1 MRIEHMVARACRRAL
16 GWLVPFGMV
25 FAASAGSASA
35 QITVGGPTEVLE
47 GGRVSIPVTARVVV
61 PGSASTTPVTVTV
74 TRAPASGDTVV
85 TTIGGSPLP
94 TAAED
99 NDYSLQWTQS
109 SSNTVT
115 MRPLSRPGATA
126 TATVEIQTSADN
138 DAENEAFAL
147 TFVPSGG
154 GLTTDITRNITIDD
168 KETQSFEWELLTS
181 NPTEGQAATVTLTA
195 DPSPVDLTWTANLS
209 VSRAGYTIS
218 SGDTVATL
226 ASGAAASHRFTV
238 TAEAQDRNRTAD
250 TVELRALLSGT
261 GSNLPGL
268 EPLSIVFADIH
279 SLPDADKITW
289 RAYLDNNGSPSNRV
303 ATVAVEGGAPVH
315 VTVTVD
321 RGTNGYPL
329 GETLIVT
336 PTVRNPAQ
344 RSDFTMEPASIEIAS
359 GEGRKSATFRVT
371 ALEDAD
377 VGSEDL
383 VLDLVVTGKETTNGS
398 GEVSAENPFSI
409 AIGDETTPLV
419 TTKTERQITRTVTVA
434 RTAAAGDDDEFTTGE
449 EFSLGTRDLFTST
462 SPLQLSAQS
471 SDPSVVRVSAAGDT
485 ITVTA
490 VGPGTAVITV
500 TGRVVDSAT
509 TQTTADAATV
519 EFDVTVD
526 GLDLEITLSA
536 PADRNLTEGDS
547 VTVTATANGAV
558 ADDTTITLTPV
569 GGNASPADYSVEPIM
584 IMSGQTTGTTM
595 LTATEDGMTEQM
607 ETLELE
613 GRFGS
618 GMKTDNT
625 LTFNIWD
632 AAVPVLPLIAQILLA
647 VFLAVGGYRRY
658 LRRR

>member
-1 MRIEHMVARACRRAL
+1 MRIEHVVARAWRRAL

-35 QITVGGPTEVLE
+35 QITVDGPTEVLE
-47 GGRVSIPVTARVVV
+47 GGRVSIPISARVTL
-61 PGSASTTPVTVTV
+61 PGNASTTTVTVTV
-74 TRAPASGDTVV
+74 RGSAGAGSSG
-85 TTIGGSPLP
+85 L
-94 TAAED
+94 TAAEPD
-99 NDYSLQWTQS
+99 DYSLSPTS
-109 SSNTVT
+109 VEL
-115 MRPLSRPGATA
+115 RALSRAGETA
-126 TATVEIQTSADN
+126 TGSVEFQTNADN
-138 DAENEAFAL
+138 DAENEAVLL
-147 TFVPSGG
+147 TFTPSNNRFGG
-154 GLTTDITRNITIDD
+154 TTTPVTRNITIDD
-168 KETQSFEWELLTS
+168 KETQSFEWDLLTS
-181 NPTEGQAATVTLTA
+181 NPTEGQVATVTLTA
-195 DPSPVDLTWTANLS
+195 DPSPVDLAWETNLS
-209 VSRAGYTIS
+209 VSRAGYTLS
-218 SGDTVATL
+218 STSATL
-226 ASGAAASHRFTV
+226 NSASDSHRFTI
-238 TAEAQDRNRTAD
+238 TAEAQDRNRDTD
-250 TVELRALLSGT
+250 TVMLRALLSGT
-261 GSNLPGL
+261 GSNLL
-268 EPLSIVFADIH
+268 EPLSIEFADIH
-279 SLPDADKITW
+279 SLPDPDKITW
-289 RAYLDNNGSPSNRV
+289 RAYLDNNGSPSTRV

-336 PTVRNPAQ
+336 PTVRNRAQ
-344 RSDFTMEPASIEIAS
+344 LSDFTMEPASIEIAS
-359 GEGRKSATFRVT
+359 GEGRKSATFQVT

-377 VGSEDL
+377 VGPEDL
-383 VLDLVVTGKETTNGS
+383 VLNLVVTGKETATNGPGS
-398 GEVSAENPFSI
+398 VTAEVPFSI

-434 RTAAAGDDDEFTTGE
+434 RTAAAGDDGEFTTGE

-462 SPLQLSAQS
+462 SPLTLSVQS
-471 SDPSVVRVSAAGDT
+471 SDPSVARASAAGDT
-485 ITVTA
+485 ITVIA

-536 PADRNLTEGDS
+536 PDRDLTEGS
-547 VTVTATANGAV
+547 SITVTATANGAV

-584 IMSGQTTGTTM
+584 IRAGETTGTTT
-595 LTATEDGMTEQM
+595 LTATADRDDTERS
-607 ETLELE
+607 EELTLE

-618 GMKTDNT
+618 GMKTNNT

-632 AAVPVLPLIAQILLA
+632 AAVPALPLIAQILLA

>member
-1 MRIEHMVARACRRAL
+1 MRIEYVVARAWRRAL

-35 QITVGGPTEVLE
+35 QITVGGPTEVRE
-47 GGRVSIPVTARVVV
+47 GGRVSIPITARVTI
-61 PGSASTTPVTVTV
+61 PTNASTTTVTVTV
-74 TRAPASGDTVV
+74 A
-85 TTIGGSPLP
+85 GSAGAVGSAGL
-94 TAAED
+94 TAAETD
-99 NDYSLQWTQS
+99 DYSLSPTS
-109 SSNTVT
+109 VDLRAPSTV
-115 MRPLSRPGATA
+115 GATA
-126 TATVEIQTSADN
+126 TGSVEFQTNADN
-138 DAENEAFAL
+138 DAENEAVLL
-147 TFVPSGG
+147 TFTPGNNRFGG
-154 GLTTDITRNITIDD
+154 TTPITRNITIDD

-181 NPTEGQAATVTLTA
+181 NPTEGQVATVTLTA
-195 DPSPVDLTWTANLS
+195 EPSPVDLAWETNLS
-209 VSRAGYTIS
+209 VSRAGYTLS
-218 SGDTVATL
+218 STSATL
-226 ASGAAASHRFTV
+226 NSSSDSHRFTV
-238 TAEAQDRNRTAD
+238 TAEAQDRNRDAD
-250 TVELRALLSGT
+250 TVMLRALVSGT
-261 GSNLPGL
+261 GSNLL
-268 EPLSIVFADIH
+268 EPLSIEFADIH
-279 SLPDADKITW
+279 SLPDPDKITW
-289 RAYLDNNGSPSNRV
+289 RAYTDSNGSPSTRV
-303 ATVAVEGGAPVH
+303 ATVAVEGGDPVH

-329 GETLIVT
+329 GEALIVT
-336 PTVRNPAQ
+336 PTVRSRAQ
-344 RSDFTMEPASIEIAS
+344 LSDFSVEPASIEIAS

-371 ALEDAD
+371 ALADAD

-383 VLDLVVTGKETTNGS
+383 VLDLVVTGKETATNGPGS
-398 GEVSAENPFSI
+398 VTAENPFSI

-434 RTAAAGDDDEFTTGE
+434 RTAAAGDDGEFTTGE

-471 SDPSVVRVSAAGDT
+471 SDPSVARVSAAGDT
-485 ITVTA
+485 ITVIA
-490 VGPGTAVITV
+490 VGPGTAIITV

-526 GLDLEITLSA
+526 GLDLEIALSA
-536 PADRNLTEGDS
+536 PDRDLTEGDS
-547 VTVTATANGAV
+547 ITVTATANGAV

-569 GGNASPADYSVEPIM
+569 GGNASPADYSVESIM

-595 LTATEDGMTEQM
+595 LTAREDGMVEQM

-632 AAVPVLPLIAQILLA
+632 AAVPALPLIAQILLA

>member
-1 MRIEHMVARACRRAL
+1 M
-16 GWLVPFGMV
+16 
-25 FAASAGSASA
+25 
-35 QITVGGPTEVLE
+35 
-47 GGRVSIPVTARVVV
+47 
-61 PGSASTTPVTVTV
+61 
-74 TRAPASGDTVV
+74 
-85 TTIGGSPLP
+85 
-94 TAAED
+94 
-99 NDYSLQWTQS
+99 
-109 SSNTVT
+109 
-115 MRPLSRPGATA
+115 
-126 TATVEIQTSADN
+126 
-138 DAENEAFAL
+138 
-147 TFVPSGG
+147 
-154 GLTTDITRNITIDD
+154 
-168 KETQSFEWELLTS
+168 
-181 NPTEGQAATVTLTA
+181 
-195 DPSPVDLTWTANLS
+195 
-209 VSRAGYTIS
+209 
-218 SGDTVATL
+218 
-226 ASGAAASHRFTV
+226 
-238 TAEAQDRNRTAD
+238 
-250 TVELRALLSGT
+250 
-261 GSNLPGL
+261 
-268 EPLSIVFADIH
+268 
-279 SLPDADKITW
+279 
-289 RAYLDNNGSPSNRV
+289 

-371 ALEDAD
+371 ASEDAD

-419 TTKTERQITRTVTVA
+419 TTKTERQITRTVTAA
-434 RTAAAGDDDEFTTGE
+434 RTAATGDDGEFTTGE

-462 SPLQLSAQS
+462 SPLTLSVQS
-471 SDPSVVRVSAAGDT
+471 SDPSVARASAAGDT

-526 GLDLEITLSA
+526 GLDLEIRLSA
-536 PADRNLTEGDS
+536 PDRDLTEGDS

-569 GGNASPADYSVEPIM
+569 GGNASPADYSVESIM

-595 LTATEDGMTEQM
+595 LTAREDGMAEQM

-632 AAVPVLPLIAQILLA
+632 AAVPALPLIAQILLA

>member
-35 QITVGGPTEVLE
+35 QITVGGPTEVRE
-47 GGRVSIPVTARVVV
+47 GGRVSIPITARVITAI
-61 PGSASTTPVTVTV
+61 PGNATTTVVTVDV
-74 TRAPASGDTVV
+74 TAMPASGDAV

-99 NDYSLQWTQS
+99 IGTLDYSLLNS
-109 SSNTVT
+109 TV
-115 MRPLSRPGATA
+115 RLEPLNRRSATA
-126 TATVEIQTSADN
+126 TGSVEIQTNADN
-138 DAENEAFAL
+138 DAENEAFVL
-147 TFVPSGG
+147 TFDPSGG
-154 GLTTDITRNITIDD
+154 GLTTDIARTITIDD

-195 DPSPVDLTWTANLS
+195 EPSPYDLTWTANLS

-218 SGDTVATL
+218 SGDTTATL
-226 ASGAAASHRFTV
+226 ASGSAASHTFTV
-238 TAEAQDRNRTAD
+238 TAEAQDRNRD
-250 TVELRALLSGT
+250 TDIVMVRALLSGT

-268 EPLSIVFADIH
+268 EPLSIEFADIH

-398 GEVSAENPFSI
+398 GEISAENPFSI

-434 RTAAAGDDDEFTTGE
+434 RTAAAGDDNEFTTGE

-462 SPLQLSAQS
+462 SPLTLSVQS
-471 SDPSVVRVSAAGDT
+471 SDPSVARASAAGDT

-536 PADRNLTEGDS
+536 PDRDLTEGDS

-595 LTATEDGMTEQM
+595 LTAREDGMAEQM

-632 AAVPVLPLIAQILLA
+632 AAVPALPLIAQILLA

>member
-1 MRIEHMVARACRRAL
+1 MRIEHVVARACRRAL

-47 GGRVSIPVTARVVV
+47 GGRVSIPISARVITVL
-61 PGSASTTPVTVTV
+61 PGSASTTPVTVTIG
-74 TRAPASGDTVV
+74 RESASGNAV
-85 TTIGGSPLP
+85 TTMGGSSLP

-99 NDYSLQWTQS
+99 DDYAL
-109 SSNTVT
+109 SSNSVIL
-115 MRPLSRPGATA
+115 RPLSREGATA
-126 TATVEIQTSADN
+126 TGSVEIQTNADN
-138 DAENEAFAL
+138 DAENEAFVL
-147 TFVPSGG
+147 TFSPSGTAFG
-154 GLTTDITRNITIDD
+154 SLTPMTNITIDD

-195 DPSPVDLTWTANLS
+195 DPSPDDLTWTTNLS

-218 SGDTVATL
+218 SGDTTATL
-226 ASGAAASHRFTV
+226 ASGSAASHQFTV

-250 TVELRALLSGT
+250 TVELRARLST

-268 EPLSIVFADIH
+268 EPLSIEFADIH
-279 SLPDADKITW
+279 SLPDPDAITW
-289 RAYLDNNGSPSNRV
+289 RAYLDSNGSPSTRV

-336 PTVRNPAQ
+336 PTVRNRAQ
-344 RSDFTMEPASIEIAS
+344 LSDFTMEPASIEIAS

-377 VGSEDL
+377 VGPEDL

-434 RTAAAGDDDEFTTGE
+434 RTAAAGDDGEFTTGE

-462 SPLQLSAQS
+462 SPLTLSVQS
-471 SDPSVVRVSAAGDT
+471 SDPSVARASAAGDT
-485 ITVTA
+485 ITVIA
-490 VGPGTAVITV
+490 VGPGTATITV

-519 EFDVTVD
+519 DFDVTVD

-536 PADRNLTEGDS
+536 PSDRNLTEGS
-547 VTVTATANGAV
+547 SITVTATANGAV

-584 IMSGQTTGTTM
+584 IRAGETTGTTT
-595 LTATEDGMTEQM
+595 LTATADRDDTERS
-607 ETLELE
+607 EELTLE

-618 GMKTDNT
+618 NMRTNT
-625 LTFNIWD
+625 LTFTLWD
-632 AAVPVLPLIAQILLA
+632 RSIPALPLIAQILLA
-647 VFLAVGGYRRY
+647 VFLAVGGYCRY

>member
-1 MRIEHMVARACRRAL
+1 MRIEYVVARAWRRAL

-35 QITVGGPTEVLE
+35 QITVGGPTEVRE
-47 GGRVSIPVTARVVV
+47 GGRVSIPITARVTI
-61 PGSASTTPVTVTV
+61 PTNASTTTVTVTV
-74 TRAPASGDTVV
+74 E
-85 TTIGGSPLP
+85 GSAGAAGSAGL
-94 TAAED
+94 TAAEPGD
-99 NDYSLQWTQS
+99 FSLSPTS
-109 SSNTVT
+109 VDLRAPSTV
-115 MRPLSRPGATA
+115 GATA
-126 TATVEIQTSADN
+126 TGSVEFQTNADN
-138 DAENEAFAL
+138 DAENEAVLL
-147 TFVPSGG
+147 TLTPDNNRFGG
-154 GLTTDITRNITIDD
+154 TTPITRNITIDD
-168 KETQSFEWELLTS
+168 KETQSFEWEILTS
-181 NPTEGQAATVTLTA
+181 NPTEGQVATVTLTA
-195 DPSPVDLTWTANLS
+195 EPSPVDLAWETNLS
-209 VSRAGYTIS
+209 VSRAGYTLS
-218 SGDTVATL
+218 STSATL
-226 ASGAAASHRFTV
+226 NRSSDSHRFTI

-261 GSNLPGL
+261 GSSLPGL
-268 EPLSIVFADIH
+268 EPLSIEFADIH
-279 SLPDADKITW
+279 SLPDPDKITW
-289 RAYLDNNGSPSNRV
+289 RAYLDSNGSPSNRV

-336 PTVRNPAQ
+336 PTVRDRAQ
-344 RSDFTMEPASIEIAS
+344 LSDFTMEPTSIEIAS
-359 GEGRKSATFRVT
+359 GEGRKSATFQVT
-371 ALEDAD
+371 ALEDTD

-383 VLDLVVTGKETTNGS
+383 VLDLVVTGKETATNGS

-419 TTKTERQITRTVTVA
+419 TTKTERQVERTVTVA
-434 RTAAAGDDDEFTTGE
+434 RNTAAGDDGEFTTGE

-471 SDPSVVRVSAAGDT
+471 SDPSVARVSAAGDT
-485 ITVTA
+485 ITVIA
-490 VGPGTAVITV
+490 VGPGTAIITV

-536 PADRNLTEGDS
+536 PDRDLTEGDS
-547 VTVTATANGAV
+547 ITVTATANGAV

-569 GGNASPADYSVEPIM
+569 GGNASPADYSVESIM

-595 LTATEDGMTEQM
+595 LTAREDGMVEQM

-632 AAVPVLPLIAQILLA
+632 AAVPALPLIAQILLA

>member
-1 MRIEHMVARACRRAL
+1 MRIEHVVARAWRRAL

-35 QITVGGPTEVLE
+35 QITVGGPTEVRE
-47 GGRVSIPVTARVVV
+47 GGGRVSIPITARVTI
-61 PGSASTTPVTVTV
+61 PGNASTTTVTVTV
-74 TRAPASGDTVV
+74 AGSAGAAGSSG
-85 TTIGGSPLP
+85 L
-94 TAAED
+94 TAAEPGD
-99 NDYSLQWTQS
+99 FSLSPTS
-109 SSNTVT
+109 VELRAPSTV
-115 MRPLSRPGATA
+115 GATA
-126 TATVEIQTSADN
+126 TGSVSFEANADN
-138 DAENEAFAL
+138 DAEDEAVRLSF
-147 TFVPSGG
+147 
-154 GLTTDITRNITIDD
+154 TTNNNRFGDHTTPMTAATRDITIDD
-168 KETQSFEWELLTS
+168 KETQSFEWDLLTS
-181 NPTEGQAATVTLTA
+181 NPTEGQSATVTLTA
-195 DPSPVDLTWTANLS
+195 DPSPVDLAWETNLS
-209 VSRAGYTIS
+209 VSRAGYTLS
-218 SGDTVATL
+218 STSATL
-226 ASGAAASHRFTV
+226 NSASDSHRFTI
-238 TAEAQDRNRTAD
+238 TAEAQDRNRDTD
-250 TVELRALLSGT
+250 TVMVRALVAGT
-261 GSNLPGL
+261 GSNLL
-268 EPLSIVFADIH
+268 EPLSIEFADIH
-279 SLPDADKITW
+279 SLPDPDKITW
-289 RAYLDNNGSPSNRV
+289 RAYTDSNGSPSTRV
-303 ATVAVEGGAPVH
+303 ATVAVEGGDPVH

-359 GEGRKSATFRVT
+359 GEGRKSATFQVT

-434 RTAAAGDDDEFTTGE
+434 RTAAAGDDGEFTTGE

-462 SPLQLSAQS
+462 SPLTLSVQS
-471 SDPSVVRVSAAGDT
+471 SDPSVARASAAGDT
-485 ITVTA
+485 ITVIA

-536 PADRNLTEGDS
+536 PDRDLTEGDS

-569 GGNASPADYSVEPIM
+569 GGNASPADYSVESIM

-595 LTATEDGMTEQM
+595 LTAREDGMAEQM

-618 GMKTDNT
+618 GMKTNNT

-632 AAVPVLPLIAQILLA
+632 AAVPALPLIAQILLA

>member
-35 QITVGGPTEVLE
+35 QITVGGPTEVRE
-47 GGRVSIPVTARVVV
+47 GGRVSIPITARVRI
-61 PGSASTTPVTVTV
+61 PDNASTTTVTVTV
-74 TRAPASGDTVV
+74 A
-85 TTIGGSPLP
+85 GSPG
-94 TAAED
+94 AAD
-99 NDYSLQWTQS
+99 LSSGLTVADPGDYSLSPTS
-109 SSNTVT
+109 VDLRAPSIE
-115 MRPLSRPGATA
+115 GGTA
-126 TATVEIQTSADN
+126 TGSVEFEANADN
-138 DAENEAFAL
+138 DAENEAVAL
-147 TFVPSGG
+147 TFTPSGG
-154 GLTTDITRNITIDD
+154 GVTTAITRNITIDD
-168 KETQSFEWELLTS
+168 KETQSFEWDLLTS
-181 NPTEGQAATVTLTA
+181 NPTEGQAARVTLTA
-195 DPSPVDLTWTANLS
+195 DPSLEQTSWTANLS
-209 VSRAGYTIS
+209 VSRAGYTLS
-218 SGDTVATL
+218 PTSATL
-226 ASGAAASHRFTV
+226 NNGSNSHEFTI

-250 TVELRALLSGT
+250 TVELRALVAGT

-268 EPLSIVFADIH
+268 EPLSIEFADIH

-303 ATVAVEGGAPVH
+303 ATVAVEGGAPIH

-336 PTVRNPAQ
+336 PTVRNRAQ
-344 RSDFTMEPASIEIAS
+344 LSDFSMEPASIEIAS

-383 VLDLVVTGKETTNGS
+383 VLDLVVTGKEAATNGS

-434 RTAAAGDDDEFTTGE
+434 RTAAAGDDNEFTTGE

-462 SPLQLSAQS
+462 SPLTLSVQS
-471 SDPSVVRVSAAGDT
+471 SDPSVARASAAGDT

-536 PADRNLTEGDS
+536 PDRDLTEGDS

-569 GGNASPADYSVEPIM
+569 GGNASPADYSVESIM

-595 LTATEDGMTEQM
+595 LTAREDGMAEQM

-632 AAVPVLPLIAQILLA
+632 AAVPALPLIAQILLA

>member
-25 FAASAGSASA
+25 FAASAGSAAA
-35 QITVGGPTEVLE
+35 QITVGGPTEVRE
-47 GGRVSIPVTARVVV
+47 GGRVSIPITARVRI
-61 PGSASTTPVTVTV
+61 PASASTTTVTVTV
-74 TRAPASGDTVV
+74 AGTPGAADPSSGLTVADT
-85 TTIGGSPLP
+85 G
-94 TAAED
+94 
-99 NDYSLQWTQS
+99 DYSFSPRSVDLRALS
-109 SSNTVT
+109 TV
-115 MRPLSRPGATA
+115 GATA
-126 TATVEIQTSADN
+126 TGSVEFEANADN
-138 DAENEAFAL
+138 DAENEAVVL
-147 TFVPSGG
+147 TFTPSGG
-154 GLTTDITRNITIDD
+154 GVTTAITRNITIDD
-168 KETQSFEWELLTS
+168 KETQSFEWDLLTS

-195 DPSPVDLTWTANLS
+195 EPSPVQLAWETNLS
-209 VSRAGYTIS
+209 VSRAGYTLS
-218 SGDTVATL
+218 PTSATL
-226 ASGAAASHRFTV
+226 NSGADSHSITI
-238 TAEAQDRNRTAD
+238 TAEAQDRNRDPD
-250 TVELRALLSGT
+250 TVMLRALVAGT

-268 EPLSIVFADIH
+268 EPLSIEFADIH
-279 SLPDADKITW
+279 SLPDPDKITW
-289 RAYLDNNGSPSNRV
+289 RAYLDSNGSPSTRV

-419 TTKTERQITRTVTVA
+419 TTKTERQVTRTVTVA
-434 RTAAAGDDDEFTTGE
+434 RTAAAGDDGEFTEGE

-462 SPLQLSAQS
+462 SPLTLSVES
-471 SDPSVVRVSAAGDT
+471 SDPSVARASAAGDN

-490 VGPGTAVITV
+490 VGPGTATITV

-519 EFDVTVD
+519 DFDVTVD
-526 GLDLEITLSA
+526 GMDLEITLSA
-536 PADRNLTEGDS
+536 PDRDLTEGDS

-595 LTATEDGMTEQM
+595 LTAREDGMAEQM